1 MLELLYEDMEV
12 KTYGDKIRKKRLL
25 LGMTQR
31 EYAKYMSIPYKTLL
45 KLEYGTINR

>member
-1 MLELLYEDMEV
+1 MLYEEIEV
-12 KTYGDKIRKKRLL
+12 KTYGEEIKKERML

-45 KLEYGTINR
+45 KLEYSILR